1 MESINS
7 KYNISEINIGHGSFS
22 TVYLGNNKIFGFDVA
37 IKKINKKKINSLQEN
52 FKNDIEI
59 MKKLS
64 HPHIVKTFDILED
77 PNYIFIALEY
87 CKNGTLHSF
96 LNKRPLKEEHVKK
109 FGSQITSAL
118 KYLFE
123 LKILH
128 RDLKPQNI
136 LLDYQN
142 NIKLTDF
149 DFAKII
155 NDDNLFKTICGTP
168 LYMAPE
174 IIKYKKYNNK
184 SDLWSLGII
193 LYQMITGKHPY
204 KAKTHFEL
212 VKKIESEHIVIP
224 KKFDISKECFNL
236 IHSLLQKEEKYR
248 LDWEELFTHPW
259 ILSSNYFIDY
269 SKNNLDINNNIFNNV
284 DFIDNV
290 KNVNTSNKLDLS
302 DIENSFNEL
311 NFDDLFE
318 SNYSDS
324 FKSKNNTFENTSN
337 NNNKYKN
344 IINDNYK
351 SKPISIINNDYFD
364 KNNSN
369 KYSSMFNT
377 PINRTPS
384 LSDGF
389 ILVNT
394 PNQNKHISKSK
405 LGNTLFNYMDN
416 SFNYLKSFFI
426 K

>member
-22 TVYLGNNKIFGFDVA
+22 NVYLGTNKIFGFDVA
-37 IKKINKKKINSLQEN
+37 IKKINKQKINSLQKN

-59 MKKLS
+59 MKKLN

-96 LNKRPLKEEHVKK
+96 LDKRPLKEQHVIQY
-109 FGSQITSAL
+109 FSQIISAL
-118 KYLFE
+118 KYLYN

-136 LLDYQN
+136 LLDSN
-142 NIKLTDF
+142 NSIKLTDF
-149 DFAKII
+149 DFAKIT

-184 SDLWSLGII
+184 SDLWSLGVI
-193 LYQMITGKHPY
+193 LFQMITGKHPY

-212 VKKIESEHIVIP
+212 VKKIESDHIIIP
-224 KKFDISKECFNL
+224 KKFNISKECFNL

-269 SKNNLDINNNIFNNV
+269 SKNNLINDVIKDV
-284 DFIDNV
+284 IEDVIEDV
-290 KNVNTSNKLDLS
+290 KNINTCDKLNLS
-302 DIENSFNEL
+302 DIENSFNDL
-311 NFDDLFE
+311 NFEDLFE
-318 SNYSDS
+318 SNSGDS
-324 FKSKNNTFENTSN
+324 YNSNINTTKNFRN
-337 NNNKYKN
+337 NSTNKN
-344 IINDNYK
+344 IIIQNK
-351 SKPISIINNDYFD
+351 SKPISIINNYCFD
-364 KNNSN
+364 KNDKNSHSN
-369 KYSSMFNT
+369 MFNT
-377 PINRTPS
+377 PINRTPN

-389 ILVNT
+389 ILINT
-394 PNQNKHISKSK
+394 PVQNKHISKSK
-405 LGNTLFNYMDN
+405 LGNTLFNYMDD
-416 SFNYLKSFFI
+416 SFNFLKSFFI